1 MNKLNIIFC
10 TKAAALILSAL
21 LIISCSTTQVGLK
34 ENWIDERDVIAL
46 ASGSVSEWMLKAGR
60 PTLVEINGD
69 TAIYYYNYR
78 PTMYATSIYDSTKV
92 IKTWGS
98 AKEVKPTAESS
109 AEIWGSRKNT
119 MQIKVVKDVAVTAVI
134 TAGPDR
140 KTLIRDLNGDLILD
154 PTSGYNSNI
163 SEEMKIDKN
172 SDQFKKAY
180 SNIKGKEALA
190 PKPAVEGTN
199 MSPWEYYHH
208 KQQLE
213 AASQQSATIQQ
224 PATHQPADAQ
234 PVTDAA
240 AAAASAEVSSAASA
254 DAAAA
259 AASAAS
265 AQHQPQPQEVQPR
278 PLSEA
283 EMDTPVATEPPPPP
297 PDWH

>member
-10 TKAAALILSAL
+10 TKAVALILSAL
-21 LIISCSTTQVGLK
+21 LIISCSTTQVGVK

-46 ASGSVSEWMLKAGR
+46 ASNSVSEWMLKAGR

-98 AKEVKPTAESS
+98 AKEVKPTAES
-109 AEIWGSRKNT
+109 ATEIWGSRKNT
-119 MQIKVVKDVAVTAVI
+119 MQIKVLKDVAVSAVI
-134 TAGPDR
+134 TAGPDK

-154 PTSGYNSNI
+154 PKSGYNSNI

-180 SNIKGKEALA
+180 SNIQGKEALA

-199 MSPWEYYHH
+199 KSPWEYYHH

-213 AASQQSATIQQ
+213 AASQPATVQQQ

-234 PVTDAA
+234 PPTDAA
-240 AAAASAEVSSAASA
+240 AAAASKAVSSAAAA

-259 AASAAS
+259 AA
-265 AQHQPQPQEVQPR
+265 QNHGIQPAPEP
-278 PLSEA
+278 
-283 EMDTPVATEPPPPP
+283 DTPVATEPPPPP

>member
-1 MNKLNIIFC
+1 MTKLY
-10 TKAAALILSAL
+10 TLALAAL
-21 LIISCSTTQVGLK
+21 LIISCSTTQVGVK

-46 ASGSVSEWMLKAGR
+46 ASSSVSEWMLKAGR

-92 IKTWGS
+92 IKTWGT

-109 AEIWGSRKNT
+109 TEIWGSRKNT
-119 MQIKVVKDVAVTAVI
+119 MQIKVVKDVAVNAVI

-180 SNIKGKEALA
+180 SNIQGKEALA

-199 MSPWEYYHH
+199 KSPWEYYHH

-213 AASQQSATIQQ
+213 AASQPQPAYQGAVQQQ

-234 PVTDAA
+234 PPTDAA
-240 AAAASAEVSSAASA
+240 AAAASAAVSSAAAA

-259 AASAAS
+259 ASS

>member
-10 TKAAALILSAL
+10 TLAAL
-21 LIISCSTTQVGLK
+21 LIISCSTTQVGVK

-46 ASGSVSEWMLKAGR
+46 ASSSVSEWMLKAGR

-92 IKTWGS
+92 IKTWGN
-98 AKEVKPTAESS
+98 AKEVKPTAES
-109 AEIWGSRKNT
+109 ATEIWGSRKNT
-119 MQIKVVKDVAVTAVI
+119 MQIKVLKDVAVSAVI

-154 PTSGYNSNI
+154 PASGYNSNI

-180 SNIKGKEALA
+180 SNIQGKEALA

-199 MSPWEYYHH
+199 KSPWEYYHH

-213 AASQQSATIQQ
+213 AASQPATVQQQ

-234 PVTDAA
+234 PPTDAA
-240 AAAASAEVSSAASA
+240 AAAASKAVSSAAAA

-259 AASAAS
+259 AA
-265 AQHQPQPQEVQPR
+265 QNHGIQPAPEP
-278 PLSEA
+278 
-283 EMDTPVATEPPPPP
+283 DTPVATEPTPPP